1 MSDSATHVPWPTR
14 LLCPWDSPGKDT
26 GVGCH
31 LLLQWLS
38 MKRVKWSRS
47 VVSDSLQPHGLS
59 TRLLR
64 PWDFPGKITG
74 VGCHCL
80 RENER
85 EQCKSKA
92 RWSGLKRSQL
102 LKLNKFISFPNC
114 PGSTFYHLWA
124 TVSTSGNY
132 FLNLLAKVD
141 ERKSAVANSG
151 PSGINQRRWLPLT
164 LAQTWTYFKNIIA
177 GSYKIQVQF
186 FPTTNFISASP
197 FWNAHQKILKG
208 LLKKNWI

>member
-1 MSDSATHVPWPTR
+1 MYHDPPGFSVHGILQARILEWVAISFSSDKVWSEWSEVAQ
-14 LLCPWDSPGKDT
+14 LC
-26 GVGCH
+26 H
-31 LLLQWLS
+31 
-38 MKRVKWSRS
+38 
-47 VVSDSLQPHGLS
+47 SLRPHGVS
-59 TRLLR
+59 TRLLH
-64 PWDFPGKITG
+64 PWNFPGKSTG

-80 RENER
+80 LENKR
-85 EQCKSKA
+85 EQYKCKA

-102 LKLNKFISFPNC
+102 LKLTKFISFPNC

-132 FLNLLAKVD
+132 FLNLSAKVD

-151 PSGINQRRWLPLT
+151 PSGINQRGWLPLT
-164 LAQTWTYFKNIIA
+164 MAQTWTYFKNIIS

-208 LLKKNWI
+208 LLKENWI